1 MMTAGAKPDHAETS
15 LLNLPPNSRQRQ
27 IALGIVLILPVGFA
41 VTALLATTPLP
52 RVNAFIP
59 ILAAM
64 VFLNDLITSILL
76 FGQFS
81 IIGSRALLALASG
94 YLFTSLIVIPYAL
107 TFPDAFSP
115 SGLLGAGLQST
126 AWLYLF
132 WHGGFPAAIAAYVWL
147 REEDRAR
154 KAMRVSTPRAIGL
167 SVTIVVGLVCG
178 LASLATAGERFLP
191 RLFLDVTH
199 TAPLSPYVLAV
210 DGLISLLALLLLWSR
225 RQSLLDL
232 CLMVVTCTWITE
244 LAMTGLINNARFSL
258 GFYVGRLLSFLTST
272 VVLAMLV
279 SESTTLYARLAH
291 SNATLRRERDNKLMN
306 LEALAAAISHEVR
319 QPLSAI
325 EMNGGAALRFV
336 GREPVDVEETRS
348 ALNDMVSDSRRIAGV
363 LDNVR
368 TLFGKTDWVQE
379 PIDVNET
386 VLGGLRILRGELSDH
401 GITVRVELASE
412 LPPVM
417 GNRVQLQEV
426 VLNLFRNAVE
436 AMDAVTGD
444 FRVLKAKTEHQDRQA
459 VIIEVEDSGPGISP
473 ERAGSIFDAFVTT
486 KPQGMGLGLALCR
499 MIIERHEG
507 HLSVWPAHPR
517 GSIFRIVLPQKN
529 FPH

>member
-1 MMTAGAKPDHAETS
+1 MMTAEAKSDHAETS
-15 LLNLPPNSRQRQ
+15 LLNLPPSLRQRR
-27 IALGIVLILPVGFA
+27 IALGIVLILPMGFA

-52 RVNAFIP
+52 QVNAFIP
-59 ILAAM
+59 ILVAM
-64 VFLNDLITSILL
+64 VFLNDFITSILL

-81 IIGSRALLALASG
+81 IIRSRALLALASG

-132 WHGGFPAAIAAYVWL
+132 WHGGFPAAISAYVWL

-154 KAMRVSTPRAIGL
+154 NAMRVSTLSAIGL
-167 SVTIVVGLVCG
+167 SAMIVAALVCG

-210 DGLISLLALLLLWSR
+210 DGLISLFALLLLWTR

-232 CLMVVTCTWITE
+232 CLMVVICTWITE
-244 LAMTGLINNARFSL
+244 LATTGLINNARFSL

-325 EMNGGAALRFV
+325 QMNGRAALRLI

-348 ALNDMVSDSRRIAGV
+348 ALNDMVSDGRRITEV

-368 TLFGKTDWVQE
+368 SLFGKTDWMQE

-386 VLGGLRILRGELSDH
+386 VLRGLRILRGELRDH
-401 GITVRVELASE
+401 GVTVRVELSSE

-417 GNRVQLQEV
+417 GSRSQLQEV
-426 VLNLFRNAVE
+426 ILNLFRNAVE
-436 AMDAVTGD
+436 AMDAVKGD
-444 FRVLKAKTEHQDRQA
+444 FRVLKAKTEHRDRQA
-459 VIIEVEDSGPGISP
+459 VIIEVEDSGPGIRP
-473 ERAGSIFDAFVTT
+473 ERAASIFDAFVTT

-499 MIIERHEG
+499 MIVERHEG